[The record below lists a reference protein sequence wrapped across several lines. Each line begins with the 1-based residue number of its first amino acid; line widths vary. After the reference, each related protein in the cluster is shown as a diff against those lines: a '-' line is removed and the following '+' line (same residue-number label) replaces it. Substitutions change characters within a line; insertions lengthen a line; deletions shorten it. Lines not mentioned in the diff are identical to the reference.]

1 MIVFNNWQISVT
13 GLIARQYDNLSR
25 RIDVE
30 GDLPAGYTWQLLVQ
44 SGGNADTILLEA
56 TETGAGALLT
66 ADNLS
71 KAGEYYIQL
80 RGVLEADG
88 VTRRHT
94 NVVSAYIPESLTG
107 LGTWPEVPTEFA
119 QIEQRCAASMIAAES
134 AAEAAKADADLAAAL
149 AAEVAEKAA
158 QTAQDATESTQAKEA
173 AQTAQRLAEE
183 AQSAAEAAR
192 TAAAAAQAAAET
204 AATDAAG
211 AKKDAETALKAA
223 QDAAAAAANTLES
236 IQTLYQEMQTL
247 AQGVIQDVNSA
258 GRAAV
263 QSVQSAGDTQVQ
275 RVTDEGTAQTAN
287 AKAQADAAAQSA
299 DRAAQSAQEAAESAA
314 VYDDVVANVNQLKD
328 DLDSITTKTPVSRNL
343 ANPAEYITGKLMGS
357 TGDLVD
363 SSISFV
369 MGAIRVVSGEK
380 IYLTLPRAI
389 NCFDANGS
397 NIQSLYYVPNTET
410 WSDEYTVPDG
420 VASIVITGYNSRLPY
435 MVNRGTEL
443 LPYEAYSDDVEYEVK
458 PSVLPDIPV
467 EKVPDINVDKIIGFR
482 EDSILPFV
490 YEPEY
495 TMSKGYMAATGSITE
510 TENHKHTSKI
520 SVKAGDVI
528 SIISPKKA
536 QIRFLCAFDEND
548 NAKYSS
554 GSMNQIYSYTVPDGI
569 TSIVLT
575 IENKYERY
583 YKVLITTNR
592 NVSGA
597 KYVSKT
603 ELPNN
608 SIAVVKN
615 KIAPKLHDKVS
626 GVVNSETGMKINACC
641 CQNKTIMFR
650 GNISSISDIVIGLG
664 HNGAREIFYKI
675 DSTKVTLY
683 TSASG
688 NPVVE
693 VEHGLAI
700 SGYICVTINANDF
713 NAKITMATMSG
724 VFTHET
730 NSWFKN
736 PAEVFVETD
745 SGSVLTDC
753 ELIFSPNDIC
763 TSIWLFGDSYM
774 SYADNRVLFWLK
786 NLGAK
791 NFCINALPGEA
802 SDRAMTDLLYMLDYS
817 TPSTIVWNMGM
828 NDGDKNSAVNAN
840 WETCF
845 NLLKAICGEKGIEL
859 ILYTVPSVPTVDN
872 EYKNAVI
879 RDSGYRY
886 IDAASAVGASASGV
900 WYDGMLSSDGVH
912 PNKTGAIAIAQE
924 MILTVPEL
932 LLN

>member
-1 MIVFNNWQISVT
+1 MIVAKIQVTDNIAHTVYRKVITAGIIGAQVEFEYADDIWNGLRKTVVFRGSVT
-13 GLIARQYDNLSR
+13 K
-25 RIDVE
+25 DVVTDE
-30 GDLPAGYTWQLLVQ
+30 NIV
-44 SGGNADTILLEA
+44 TIP
-56 TETGAGALLT
+56 
-66 ADNLS
+66 
-71 KAGEYYIQL
+71 Q
-80 RGVLEADG
+80 
-88 VTRRHT
+88 
-94 NVVSAYIPESLTG
+94 
-107 LGTWPEVPTEFA
+107 
-119 QIEQRCAASMIAAES
+119 
-134 AAEAAKADADLAAAL
+134 
-149 AAEVAEKAA
+149 EVAEKPLSPLSVGVYGVDVDGNLAIPTIWADLGAIRDAA
-158 QTAQDATESTQAKEA
+158 NPSSDTTTDPSLPVWAQIQGMIGNLED
-173 AQTAQRLAEE
+173 LD
-183 AQSAAEAAR
+183 
-192 TAAAAAQAAAET
+192 
-204 AATDAAG
+204 TDA
-211 AKKDAETALKAA
+211 KNNL
-223 QDAAAAAANTLES
+223 
-236 IQTLYQEMQTL
+236 
-247 AQGVIQDVNSA
+247 V
-258 GRAAV
+258 AAV
-263 QSVQSAGDTQVQ
+263 NEAMTKGGVVSSVNGKTGAVVLTAGDVHAMPDNTVIPTVPKKVSAFENDAGYLTEHQDISGKVDK
-275 RVTDEGTAQTAN
+275 VAGKGLSTHDYDNA
-287 AKAQADAAAQSA
+287 AKAKVDAIP
-299 DRAAQSAQEAAESAA
+299 DEPKYTDT
-314 VYDDVVANVNQLKD
+314 VYDDTEVIENINQLKGD
-328 DLDSITTKTPVSRNL
+328 FDEVVTKTPVSRNL
-343 ANPAEYITGKLMGS
+343 ANPAEYIPNKIMTSAGALA
-357 TGDLVD
+357 D
-363 SSISFV
+363 SSSAFV
-369 MGAIRVVSGEK
+369 MGAIQVVSGEK
-380 IYLTLPRAI
+380 IYLTLPRTI

-397 NIQSLYYVPNTET
+397 NIQSLYYVANPKT

-458 PSVLPDIPV
+458 PAVLPEIPV

-495 TMSKGYMAATGSITE
+495 TMSKGYMSPNGSITE

-520 SVKAGDVI
+520 NVNAGDVI
-528 SIISPKKA
+528 SIVSPKKA
-536 QIRFLCAFDEND
+536 SLRFVCAFDEND

-554 GSMNQIYSYTVPDGI
+554 GSMTQIYSYTVPDGI
-569 TSIVLT
+569 TSVVLT
-575 IENKYERY
+575 IENQYEGY
-583 YKVLITTNR
+583 YKVLIATNR

-675 DSTKVTLY
+675 DGTKVRLY

-693 VEHGLAI
+693 IEHGLAI
-700 SGYICVTINANDF
+700 SGYICVTINANDLT
-713 NAKITMATMSG
+713 AKITLATMSG

-730 NSWFKN
+730 NAWIKN

-763 TSIWLFGDSYM
+763 KSIWLFGDSYM
-774 SYADNRVLFWLK
+774 SYADNRVLYWLK

-802 SDRAMTDLLYMLDYS
+802 SDRAMTDLMYMLEYS
-817 TPSTIVWNMGM
+817 TPSKIIWNMGM
-828 NDGDKNSAVNAN
+828 NDGDKNSAVNPN

-879 RDSGYRY
+879 HDSGYRY
-886 IDAASAVGASASGV
+886 IDGASAVGASASGV

-912 PNKTGAIAIAQE
+912 PSKTGAIAIAQE

>member
-1 MIVFNNWQISVT
+1 MIVFNNWTLTVT

-56 TETGAGALLT
+56 TETGTGAVLT

-80 RGVLEADG
+80 RGVLNADG

-107 LGTWPEVPTEFA
+107 IGTWPEVPTEFYQVEA
-119 QIEQRCAASMIAAES
+119 NILELYQHPPIPGSNGYWLVWDTGKDEYVESQLALPEVSVGPQGPQGEKGEKGDPGPQGPQGEVGPAGPQGEQGPQGPVGPKGDTGPQGPQGEQGPQGPQGPKGDTGDTGPQGPKGDTGSDANVTAGNIES
-134 AAEAAKADADLAAAL
+134 ALGYTPA
-149 AAEVAEKAA
+149 
-158 QTAQDATESTQAKEA
+158 
-173 AQTAQRLAEE
+173 
-183 AQSAAEAAR
+183 
-192 TAAAAAQAAAET
+192 
-204 AATDAAG
+204 
-211 AKKDAETALKAA
+211 
-223 QDAAAAAANTLES
+223 
-236 IQTLYQEMQTL
+236 
-247 AQGVIQDVNSA
+247 
-258 GRAAV
+258 
-263 QSVQSAGDTQVQ
+263 
-275 RVTDEGTAQTAN
+275 
-287 AKAQADAAAQSA
+287 SA
-299 DRAAQSAQEAAESAA
+299 DH
-314 VYDDVVANVNQLKD
+314 VTQLKQD
-328 DLDSITTKTPVSRNL
+328 FDAVVTKTPVSRNL
-343 ANPAEYITGKLMGS
+343 ANPAEYIPNKIMGS
-357 TGDLVD
+357 TGALAD
-363 SSISFV
+363 SSVSFV

-380 IYLTLPRAI
+380 IYLTLPRTI
-389 NCFDANGS
+389 NCFDSNGS
-397 NIQSLYYVPNTET
+397 NIQSLYYVANPDT

-420 VASIVITGYNSRLPY
+420 VSTIVITGYNSKLPY

-443 LPYEAYSDDVEYEVK
+443 LPYEAYTDDVEYEVK
-458 PSVLPDIPV
+458 PAVLPEIPV

-495 TMSKGYMAATGSITE
+495 TMSKGYMAANGSITE

-520 SVKAGDVI
+520 SVNAGDVI
-528 SIISPKKA
+528 SIVSPKKA
-536 QIRFLCAFDEND
+536 NLRFVCAFDEND
-548 NAKYSS
+548 NAIYSS
-554 GSMNQIYSYTVPDGI
+554 GSMNQIYCYTVPDGI
-569 TSIVLT
+569 TSIVLS
-575 IENKYERY
+575 IENKYEGY

-603 ELPNN
+603 ELSNN

-675 DSTKVTLY
+675 DSTKVMLY

-700 SGYICVTINANDF
+700 SGYICVTINANDS
-713 NAKITMATMSG
+713 NAKITVATMSG
-724 VFTHET
+724 VFTHGT
-730 NSWFKN
+730 NAWIKN

-745 SGSVLTDC
+745 SGSVLTSC
-753 ELIFSPNDIC
+753 ELIFTPNDIRK
-763 TSIWLFGDSYM
+763 SIWLFGDSYM
-774 SYADNRVLFWLK
+774 SYADNRVLYWLK
-786 NLGAK
+786 NLGAT

-802 SDRAMTDLLYMLDYS
+802 SDRAMTDLMYMLEYS
-817 TPSTIVWNMGM
+817 TPSKIIWNMGM
-828 NDGDKNSAVNAN
+828 NDGDKNGAVNAN

-845 NLLKAICGEKGIEL
+845 NLLKAICEEKGIEL

-886 IDAASAVGASASGV
+886 IDGASAVGASASGV

-912 PNKTGAIAIAQE
+912 PSKTGAIAIAQE